1 MCYNSRLLREALT
14 SAHSPQGDES
24 PGLPHGAHT
33 CPRPQRLRGP
43 EGGGGDG
50 RGRAAARPCPAPF
63 PSGLAAATAVSS
75 RSPAMGGSPQAAAP
89 LDPVLG
95 TPLPRGRG
103 STAASQDKLFL
114 IKGAGSASP
123 LLPSPLGS
131 QAGGSTRG
139 VRGRVLRERWGRAVC
154 GKRETLSRAEGAQS
168 QPRGASPRC
177 SAFLAQVP
185 WLEAVHQTPPLL
197 GAEIN

>member
-1 MCYNSRLLREALT
+1 MT

-24 PGLPHGAHT
+24 LGLPHGAHT

-43 EGGGGDG
+43 GGGGGDG
-50 RGRAAARPCPAPF
+50 RGRAAARRCPAPF
-63 PSGLAAATAVSS
+63 PSGLAAATAASS
-75 RSPAMGGSPQAAAP
+75 RSPAMGDSPQAAAP

-95 TPLPRGRG
+95 TALPRGRG

-123 LLPSPLGS
+123 LRS

-139 VRGRVLRERWGRAVC
+139 VHGRVLRERWGRAVC

-197 GAEIN
+197 GAEVN